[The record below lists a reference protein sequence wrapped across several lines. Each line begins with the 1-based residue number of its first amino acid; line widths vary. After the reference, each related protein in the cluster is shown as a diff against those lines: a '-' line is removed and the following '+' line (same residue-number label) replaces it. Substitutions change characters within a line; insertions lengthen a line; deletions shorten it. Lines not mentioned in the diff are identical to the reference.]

1 MPVVTTKVKTTQEP
15 REKAEQDVN
24 SQTNVLDNYSVADI
38 QTAAQ
43 EFPSVPIVVSNGKI
57 LLPDDKKSLKE
68 VLHFLLERV

>member
-1 MPVVTTKVKTTQEP
+1 MPAVTTKVKTTQEP